1 MTRDDYGGL
10 FAALKIVRGR
20 CLDNGVALDAWLAS
34 HVDADPMRARYG
46 TPGLCAP
53 MPSVDGNPP
62 VYRERPF
69 YCARTHER

>member
-10 FAALKIVRGR
+10 FAVLKRVRGR
-20 CLDNGVALDAWLAS
+20 CLDNGFALDAWLAS
-34 HVDADPMRARYG
+34 HPDADPALARQH

-53 MPSVDGNPP
+53 MPSIDGSPP

-69 YCARTHER
+69 YDARTWDK